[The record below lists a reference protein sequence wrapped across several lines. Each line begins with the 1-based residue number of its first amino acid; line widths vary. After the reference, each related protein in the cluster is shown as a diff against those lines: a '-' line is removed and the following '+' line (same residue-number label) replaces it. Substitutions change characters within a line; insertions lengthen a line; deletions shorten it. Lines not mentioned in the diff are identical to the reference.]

1 MAFEIKLT
9 EKRRFVLETLKLEN
23 EFELLNYFPFR
34 YDDFS
39 INDITALDH
48 DKQVVVKGEVINKS
62 GLLRINARLQ
72 KFTFQVADNNGVYK
86 GIVFNRAF
94 MYKNIV
100 IGEKVLVRGKY
111 NHFKKEIAVIDLFT
125 KDIDSFLIRPKY
137 NLKEK
142 VHNYE
147 VKNLVML
154 AYRYLVKMNMLDE
167 IIPLNFSKRY
177 RLISRKS
184 AYYYIHFPNNKNE
197 LVQALRYLKYE
208 EFLIFSLMMQK
219 LKLNKKEIIDSKNK
233 KTKLDY
239 IQKFINNL
247 PFMLTISQEKAF
259 KEISSD
265 MENNYLMYR
274 LLQGDVGSGKTVVAS
289 LALALNFSSGYQGA
303 FMAPTEIL
311 ATQHYEV
318 LKTFFGFD
326 KSINIAL
333 LTGSMSEKE
342 KRQIHEELENH
353 KIDIIVGTHALFQK
367 NVVFKKLGLV
377 VIDEQH
383 RFGVIQRKMLREKG
397 SEVEMLMMSATPI
410 PRTLAMSLFGD
421 MDVSTL
427 DTFPS
432 AKRKVETIVIKEDQ
446 IQELYNKIIEASFHK
461 VATFIVCPLIEE
473 DDNRKSVN
481 EVYEDLKKRL
491 KDKSSIAM
499 LHGKMASQEKN
510 EIIENFKNGEIQ
522 ILVSTT
528 VIEVG
533 IDIKHADNIVIF
545 DANNFGLAQL
555 HQLRGRVGRR
565 GQQAYCYLVL
575 ENENEEALKR
585 LTFLVEN
592 DDGFEVARFD
602 LENRGQGD
610 LAGIRQSGV
619 YDFQI
624 ASIFQDL
631 NILEVAREDAKII
644 LENKDDE
651 ENKKIIDYLDT
662 VMAKNIAI
670 TD

>member
-1 MAFEIKLT
+1 
-9 EKRRFVLETLKLEN
+9 
-23 EFELLNYFPFR
+23 
-34 YDDFS
+34 
-39 INDITALDH
+39 
-48 DKQVVVKGEVINKS
+48 
-62 GLLRINARLQ
+62 
-72 KFTFQVADNNGVYK
+72 
-86 GIVFNRAF
+86 
-94 MYKNIV
+94 
-100 IGEKVLVRGKY
+100 
-111 NHFKKEIAVIDLFT
+111 
-125 KDIDSFLIRPKY
+125 
-137 NLKEK
+137 
-142 VHNYE
+142 
-147 VKNLVML
+147 
-154 AYRYLVKMNMLDE
+154 
-167 IIPLNFSKRY
+167 
-177 RLISRKS
+177 
-184 AYYYIHFPNNKNE
+184 
-197 LVQALRYLKYE
+197 
-208 EFLIFSLMMQK
+208 
-219 LKLNKKEIIDSKNK
+219 
-233 KTKLDY
+233 
-239 IQKFINNL
+239 
-247 PFMLTISQEKAF
+247 
-259 KEISSD
+259 
-265 MENNYLMYR
+265 
-274 LLQGDVGSGKTVVAS
+274 
-289 LALALNFSSGYQGA
+289 
-303 FMAPTEIL
+303 
-311 ATQHYEV
+311 
-318 LKTFFGFD
+318 
-326 KSINIAL
+326 
-333 LTGSMSEKE
+333 
-342 KRQIHEELENH
+342 
-353 KIDIIVGTHALFQK
+353 
-367 NVVFKKLGLV
+367 
-377 VIDEQH
+377 
-383 RFGVIQRKMLREKG
+383 
-397 SEVEMLMMSATPI
+397 MLMMSATPI

-510 EIIENFKNGEIQ
+510 EIIENFKNSKIQ

-585 LTFLVEN
+585 LNFLVEN